1 MSKAHFVTLTLG
13 FLQQKAHAAGRL
25 SKNIK
30 KGRSDAFN
38 TITSW

>member
-25 SKNIK
+25 EK
-30 KGRSDAFN
+30 D
-38 TITSW
+38 TQ